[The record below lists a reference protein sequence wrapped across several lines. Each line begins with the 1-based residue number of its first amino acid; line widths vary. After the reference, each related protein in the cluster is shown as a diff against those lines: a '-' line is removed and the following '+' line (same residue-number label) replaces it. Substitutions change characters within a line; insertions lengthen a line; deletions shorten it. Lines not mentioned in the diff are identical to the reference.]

1 MGLYSGDEKVETS
14 LNAEYVAEEC
24 RLQHHRLRVV
34 FVHLLGQVVAYELLY
49 VLFLLACVLIELLH
63 RSLIVHVVARCQ
75 TYGVGLEEFHNALAE
90 GHVAVVYRVVQETSC
105 KITEMDVHRVGL
117 RFQSVHHVH
126 IWRLGV
132 GFEARCNSRDVY
144 QIVGFVNDEFGH
156 AHILLHA
163 NAHEVELCVC
173 RKYLFQI
180 SPVAFAAQRQ
190 ITVLPSVANLKFRSV
205 LFFRG
210 VNVVVVPR
218 TYDAAQQVYV
228 EFAPTSLALL
238 LGQQPV
244 ERLRY
249 IRNSTHIAH
258 QQSCRLDVVC
268 QRLLQFF
275 VAHAVHSVQLLA
287 RVVYQHSRFGRN
299 AVLLRQIVEL
309 GKHADKVDAVVGNT
323 LVYHAFEYVAQYGVF
338 LAYGEVGCAH
348 VFQLVIKRHGAVGG
362 IGNILVSVI
371 MFHSVCKGSA
381 NLR

>member
-1 MGLYSGDEKVETS
+1 MAQLVGVFLELVVEQRTVERQLYKMLLLWYRSVGIVFGRRERHKLSLARLLFYYRCATVLIVQQVETA
-14 LNAEYVAEEC
+14 LNAEYVAEEG
-24 RLQHHRLRVV
+24 RLQYHRLRVV
-34 FVHLLGQVVAYELLY
+34 LVHLLGQVVANELLY
-49 VLFLLACVLIELLH
+49 ILFLRACVLIEFLY
-63 RSLIVHVVARCQ
+63 RSLVVHVVARSQ

-90 GHVAVVYRVVQETSC
+90 RHVTVVYRVVQEASS

-228 EFAPTSLALL
+228 EFAPTSLAVL

-249 IRNSTHIAH
+249 
-258 QQSCRLDVVC
+258 
-268 QRLLQFF
+268 
-275 VAHAVHSVQLLA
+275 
-287 RVVYQHSRFGRN
+287 
-299 AVLLRQIVEL
+299 
-309 GKHADKVDAVVGNT
+309 
-323 LVYHAFEYVAQYGVF
+323 
-338 LAYGEVGCAH
+338 
-348 VFQLVIKRHGAVGG
+348 
-362 IGNILVSVI
+362 
-371 MFHSVCKGSA
+371 
-381 NLR
+381 